1 MTKSLIKPVNS
12 STQLLVISAHAADFV
27 WRAGGAIAT
36 VAQSGGTAKVIALSY
51 GERGESGELWKE
63 PDQTEEKV
71 KAIRR
76 AEAEEAAGI
85 LGATFEAMD
94 LGDYPLELDRAAM
107 ERLTGALRDFEP
119 SVILTH
125 AKEDPFNP
133 DHGVAYSATERARQL
148 ASGAGVASAFK
159 TIKPPAL
166 LLFEPHQP
174 ELCGFYPNTF
184 LDITPV
190 FDKKRAA
197 MEVMGAQGY
206 LREYYSQ
213 RASQRAN
220 HARRICG
227 DKDIR
232 FAEAFQRVTPTVIK
246 GF

>member
-1 MTKSLIKPVNS
+1 MNP

-36 VAQSGGTAKVIALSY
+36 VAQGGGTAKVIALSY

-63 PDQTEEKV
+63 PGQTEEKV
-71 KAIRR
+71 KGIRR
-76 AEAEEAAGI
+76 AEAEEAAAI
-85 LGATFEAMD
+85 LGANFEGMD

-107 ERLTGALRDFEP
+107 ERLTAAIREFAHT
-119 SVILTH
+119 VILTH

-133 DHGVAYSATERARQL
+133 DHGVAYTVTEKARQL

-159 TIKPPAL
+159 VIKPPAF

-190 FDKKRAA
+190 YDKKRAA

-206 LREYYSQ
+206 LREYYGQ

-227 DKDIR
+227 DKHIK
-232 FAEAFQRVTPTVIK
+232 FAEAFQRVSPVVTSTL
-246 GF
+246 